1 MTPEEAIEKI
11 RKADHVIVIHK
22 SQVFF
27 NTTNYD
33 EALKWEGQG
42 ARIIPH
48 YTLDE
53 IAHRKKK
60 GRHTVPGWEVHVLG
74 CIDEITD
81 EDEVITNEV
90 LLLAARH
97 ATMNL
102 ARGNS

>member
-1 MTPEEAIEKI
+1 MARVTPEEIVERI
-11 RKADHVIVIHK
+11 RKANHIICIHR

-53 IAHRKKK
+53 IAHRRKK

-74 CIDEITD
+74 CCDPIEEEGEI
-81 EDEVITNEV
+81 ITNEV
-90 LLLAARH
+90 LLSAAR
-97 ATMNL
+97 L
-102 ARGNS
+102 VR